1 MQTKKAFSIGKI
13 VSRIAMIIALVEI
26 LIMLAFSRILD
37 VVGSGERADF
47 FLDVMIFLDALLL
60 VIFAA
65 PLVYYWVVKPYV
77 LERDEAMEKVTLL
90 AHYDPLTELANRRLI
105 HQNLNIMLARCLRR
119 KVYGALL
126 QIDLDKFKPI
136 NDTHGHDAGDAMLV
150 AVAKRL
156 SSAVRE
162 EDVVGRTGGDEF
174 VVLVDELESSEQSA
188 TDAVLNIARKLHSK
202 ISVPL
207 TFNGN
212 VIQVDSSIGICLFS
226 TEKLDMDTVFKRADI
241 AMYQAKE
248 RAEKYVIYSDN

>member
-1 MQTKKAFSIGKI
+1 MENFSVEKAI
-13 VSRIAMIIALVEI
+13 SRIAIIIAVTEL
-26 LIMLAFSRILD
+26 LIMLGFNELFD
-37 VVGSGERADF
+37 VTGRDGLIVSDID
-47 FLDVMIFLDALLL
+47 LLPFLDALLL
-60 VIFAA
+60 VLFAA
-65 PLVYYWVVKPYV
+65 PLIYFWVVKPFV

-150 AVAKRL
+150 AVAQRL

-174 VVLVDELESSEQSA
+174 VVLVDELETDKQSA
-188 TDAVLNIARKLHSK
+188 SDAVLNIARKLQSK
-202 ISVPL
+202 ISAPL
-207 TFNGN
+207 AFNEN
-212 VIQVDSSIGICLFS
+212 VIQVDSSIGVCLFS

-248 RAEKYVIYSDN
+248 RAEKHVIYSET